1 MDIVN
6 NIPLAIIVAAIV
18 GLLRSLAGWIENSL
32 KDGVITEY
40 EYKQLAGTVVKYL
53 ASILVLMLGVDSTLP
68 ILGVDTATANAAAV
82 PVSTSIAYI
91 LDVVTSS
98 LKRTA

>member
-6 NIPLAIIVAAIV
+6 IPMAVIVAAVV
-18 GLLRSLAGWIENSL
+18 GFLRSFTGWLENSL

-53 ASILVLMLGVDSTLP
+53 ASILVLMLGVDSALP
-68 ILGVDTATANAAAV
+68 VLGVDTATANAAAV
-82 PVSTSIAYI
+82 PVSASLAFVM
-91 LDVVTSS
+91 DVVTSS
-98 LKRTA
+98 LKRTAA